1 MNKKIL
7 LKRLKTLNACDNPP
21 SKNNIDKLQNDKT
34 LSEKTLNDPS
44 IDIDPSIICKDF
56 VQYVENILNE
66 TMIEEEES
74 TKEEIDVSQD
84 DGNKEVINNANEIPH
99 TKENVSKDN
108 NDEVEEF
115 FF

>member
-1 MNKKIL
+1 M
-7 LKRLKTLNACDNPP
+7 
-21 SKNNIDKLQNDKT
+21 
-34 LSEKTLNDPS
+34 NDPS
-44 IDIDPSIICKDF
+44 IDIDPSIICKGF

-99 TKENVSKDN
+99 TEENVSKDN